1 MKSTLYLLLLMV
13 GATGALCAQNADI
26 QVTVNGI
33 EAANQGPVVFM
44 LFSSSDGFPT
54 DPAKARQIGQVTGYT
69 SSATYTF
76 SGVPAGRYAVA
87 VFQDKNANRVAD
99 TNFLGI
105 PKEPVGAYQHA
116 SFGRPNF
123 SKCSFTHGPNDA
135 KLQLQ
140 LLNQ

>member
-1 MKSTLYLLLLMV
+1 MKHMLYLLLLIV
-13 GATGALCAQNADI
+13 GVASALSAQNADI

-33 EAANQGPVVFM
+33 EAANEGPVVFL

-54 DPAKARQIGQVTGYT
+54 DPAKARQIGEVTGYT

-76 SGVPAGRYAVA
+76 SGVSAGDYAVA

-105 PKEPVGAYQHA
+105 PKEPVGAFQHS
-116 SFGRPNF
+116 SFGRPSF
-123 SKCSFTHGPNDA
+123 SKCSFTHGTSDA